1 MRPAARRACY
11 KRGAAPATETREP
24 AHVSDEMSSTW
35 VVHKFGG
42 TSLADAG
49 RYRSVGRILLA
60 PERRPGARVA
70 AVVSAM
76 GGVTD
81 ALLEAV
87 DSAARRDDA
96 YLTSIDAL
104 RARHLQTIGG
114 LGLDESRHR
123 ALTEVVLSDFKDIEE
138 VLRGVWIAR
147 LTSEQIREFV
157 SGYGELWS
165 AQFLCAHLA
174 AAGASADW
182 LDARR
187 VVTVETGARA
197 VAVDWSHSRERLGA
211 WLSEE
216 EGASIVVVTGYVA
229 STSDGVATTLK
240 RNGSDFSASIFGALL
255 GAGSITIWTDVD
267 GVLSADPR
275 RVPDAVVIPE
285 LSYQEAAELAYFGAK
300 VVHPNTMA
308 PAIER
313 GIPIYIKNTFR
324 PDAPG
329 TRISTAAAATAP
341 APPVKG
347 FATVEEMALVNVE
360 GTGMIGVPGVAHKLF
375 GALSAAGVSVV
386 MISQASSE
394 HSICFAVPAAQ
405 GQLARRTVED
415 AFLAERHRGEVQTI
429 EVSGECCVL
438 AMVGDGMIERVGI
451 AGQFLGALGR
461 AGVNVRAIAQ
471 GSSERNISVIVSQ
484 REATKALRAVHS
496 AFYLSSQTI
505 SVGVV
510 GTGLIGG
517 AFLDQLARRA
527 ERLRA
532 ERGID
537 IRVRAVMNSR
547 RMLLDERGVHL
558 AGWRDALASSEVE
571 ADLGRFVEHVRAEH
585 LPHAVV
591 VDATASDELPLNYE
605 AWLARGLHVITP
617 NKKANSGKLSR
628 YRDLREAAR
637 RHNRHFLYETNVGA
651 GLPVIHTLRDLIET
665 GDEVRQVEGVLS
677 GTLSFI
683 FNSLDGT
690 RAFSEVVRDARGR
703 GFTEPDPRED
713 LSGTDVARKLIIL
726 ARELGLEVELEDVS
740 VESLVPEELRGAS
753 VEEFLSGL
761 GRHDRAMSEMLAG
774 ARSRGEALRYVG
786 RIEEGGRLSA
796 GLRPFPLEHPFAA
809 LRGSD
814 NIISFRTARYDAQ
827 PMIVRGP
834 GAGPEVTAAG
844 VFSDLLRLAS
854 YLGAPQ

>member
-1 MRPAARRACY
+1 
-11 KRGAAPATETREP
+11 
-24 AHVSDEMSSTW
+24 MSSTW
-35 VVHKFGG
+35 TVHKFGG

-49 RYRSVGRILLA
+49 RYRSAGRILLA
-60 PERRPGARVA
+60 LERRPDARVA

-81 ALLEAV
+81 ALLKSV
-87 DSAARRDDA
+87 DLAARRDDE
-96 YLTSIDAL
+96 YLNVIGAL
-104 RARHLQTIGG
+104 RERHFETIEG
-114 LGLDESRHR
+114 LGLDASRQK
-123 ALTEVVLSDFKDIEE
+123 ALTEVVTSDFKEIEE

-165 AQFLCAHLA
+165 AQFLCAHLS

-187 VVTVETGARA
+187 VLAVESGAHA
-197 VAVDWSHSRERLGA
+197 VAVEWPLSRERLTA
-211 WLSEE
+211 WQSEE
-216 EGASIVVVTGYVA
+216 EGADFVVVTGYVA
-229 STSDGVATTLK
+229 STPDGVATTLK
-240 RNGSDFSASIFGALL
+240 RNGSDYSASIFGALL
-255 GAGSITIWTDVD
+255 GAESITIWTDVD

-313 GIPIYIKNTFR
+313 GIPIWIKNTFR
-324 PDAPG
+324 PEAPG
-329 TRISTAAAATAP
+329 TRIAAAAAP

-394 HSICFAVPAAQ
+394 HSICFAVPASQ
-405 GQLARRTVED
+405 GELARRTVED
-415 AFLAERHRGEVQTI
+415 AFLAERHRGEVQTV
-429 EVSGECCVL
+429 EVSGDCCVL

-517 AFLDQLARRA
+517 AFLDQLGSTL

-547 RMLLDERGVHL
+547 RMLTDDARVPLED
-558 AGWRDALASSEVE
+558 WRDALASAGTE
-571 ADLGRFVEHVRAEH
+571 ADLARFIAHVRAEH

-591 VDATASDELPLNYE
+591 IDATASDEIPLRYE
-605 AWLARGLHVITP
+605 DWLARGLNIITP
-617 NKKANSGKLSR
+617 NKKANSGKLAR
-628 YRDLREAAR
+628 YRVLRETAR
-637 RHNRHFLYETNVGA
+637 RHRRHFLYETNVGA

-665 GDEVRQVEGVLS
+665 GDEIKQVEGVLS

-683 FNSLDGT
+683 FNSLDGA
-690 RAFSEVVRDARGR
+690 RPFSQVVRDARER

-740 VESLVPEELRGAS
+740 VESLVPEDLRGAG
-753 VEEFLSGL
+753 VEEFLSEL
-761 GRHDRAMSEMLAG
+761 GRHDKAMSEMLAR
-774 ARSRGEALRYVG
+774 ARERGEALRYVG
-786 RIEEGGRLSA
+786 RIDEDGRLSA
-796 GLRPFPLEHPFAA
+796 GLRPFPLDHPFAN